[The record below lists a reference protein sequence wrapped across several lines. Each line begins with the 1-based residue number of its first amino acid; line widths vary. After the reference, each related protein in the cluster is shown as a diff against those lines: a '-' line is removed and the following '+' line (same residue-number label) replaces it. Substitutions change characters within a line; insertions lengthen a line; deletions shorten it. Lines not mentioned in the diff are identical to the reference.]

1 MRSTYISLYRFL
13 ISDDPSSF
21 VVILLWNY
29 YLCVNTDPGTV
40 PDTWARFASSRNKST
55 PDTVHRGQTRIW
67 MAMKLRNLQELPVTA
82 ACAKNISLLV
92 RITADSAIGGYMYT
106 RQTYILIFSADVSF
120 VWVIFT
126 TPD

>member
-1 MRSTYISLYRFL
+1 MRKTISLYRFL

-40 PDTWARFASSRNKST
+40 PDTWARFASSCNKSI
-55 PDTVHRGQTRIW
+55 PDAVRRGQTRIW
-67 MAMKLRNLQELPVTA
+67 MAMKLRSLQELPVTV
-82 ACAKNISLLV
+82 ACAKSISPLV
-92 RITADSAIGGYMYT
+92 HITADSAIGGYMYT
-106 RQTYILIFSADVSF
+106 RQTYILISSLGVSF

-126 TPD
+126 TSD